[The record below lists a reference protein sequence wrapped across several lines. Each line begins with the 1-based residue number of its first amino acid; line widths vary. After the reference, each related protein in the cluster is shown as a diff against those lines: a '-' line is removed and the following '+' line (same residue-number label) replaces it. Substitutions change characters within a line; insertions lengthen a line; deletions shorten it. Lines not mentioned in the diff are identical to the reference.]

1 MIINNYLNTNYLY
14 NIYKLIIT
22 ILCLDSLSAESNSD
36 IYINLS
42 ARNFK
47 LFMGMDSGHETN
59 HFFNELSRSMDR

>member
-1 MIINNYLNTNYLY
+1 MTINKYPNGFSNY
-14 NIYKLIIT
+14 IY
-22 ILCLDSLSAESNSD
+22 LDSLSAESNSD

-47 LFMGMDSGHETN
+47 LFMGMDSGRETN